1 MNRKLAQTR
10 SPSKEQCL
18 IMKCLWTADS
28 QKKSYLGQPT
38 QQHSWVRINL
48 MNISKQ
54 VARWWICKLSI
65 GWMAVSPTFP
75 SASVPL
81 IKYNIFEWTC
91 VHAGSLSRAWLFV
104 TPWTVAL
111 QAPLSM
117 GFSRQGYWRGL
128 PCPPPGDLSDPEI
141 KRGFLA
147 LQADSLP
154 SKPSGKY
161 CRLFSTILGLCL
173 LDNSSTFP
181 LIVAIQKNVSRY
193 CQMSLGGNTHTCW
206 RTATRSWLSGKCPTC
221 SVNLRLPNDIAWRR
235 DCA

>member
-1 MNRKLAQTR
+1 MSHSR
-10 SPSKEQCL
+10 SSIDCSPPISPTHRILQARIL
-18 IMKCLWTADS
+18 QWTA
-28 QKKSYLGQPT
+28 
-38 QQHSWVRINL
+38 I
-48 MNISKQ
+48 
-54 VARWWICKLSI
+54 A
-65 GWMAVSPTFP
+65 
-75 SASVPL
+75 
-81 IKYNIFEWTC
+81 
-91 VHAGSLSRAWLFV
+91 
-104 TPWTVAL
+104 
-111 QAPLSM
+111 
-117 GFSRQGYWRGL
+117 
-128 PCPPPGDLSDPEI
+128 PGDLSDPEI